1 MTSLE
6 RCGKGDYSA
15 ISAAVEKT
23 PCKLAFLVIGL
34 RPGGQPDQRLVGGDA
49 GQCQVMSLDDFLSL
63 GTT

>member
-1 MTSLE
+1 MAPFPPLF
-6 RCGKGDYSA
+6 
-15 ISAAVEKT
+15 EKT
-23 PCKLAFLVIGL
+23 SFDVGILVIGL